1 MFSGV
6 CMTNISSSLS
16 GNSLYSTSL
25 SRLDING
32 DGAVSG
38 EELAVEEKA
47 SGTPRSQDP
56 TVKNENAA
64 SGLSS
69 QVAGGIVTMMLTA
82 AENGA
87 VGTDGRFAEDDD
99 TVSLFDVLEEMK
111 QVIAAYSAYT
121 SGSEGEPG

>member
-1 MFSGV
+1 
-6 CMTNISSSLS
+6 MTNISSSLS

-38 EELAVEEKA
+38 DELAVEEKA

-69 QVAGGIVTMMLTA
+69 QVAGGIVNMMLTA

-111 QVIAAYSAYT
+111 QVIAAYSAHT